1 MDSQQIPIVR
11 RNLRLDGVQ
20 YHLTAVMV
28 DGGDYEA
35 SWYCPEC
42 RVGDNSKLNYPHS
55 AAALDWAQNCAAI
68 HEQLVHC
75 K

>member
-1 MDSQQIPIVR
+1 MDSQRIPIVR

-20 YHLTAVMV
+20 YDLTAVMV

-35 SWYCPEC
+35 SWYCPHC
-42 RVGDNSKLNYPHS
+42 QVGENSKVNYPRS
-55 AAALDWAQNCAAI
+55 SAALDWAQNCAAV
-68 HEQLVHC
+68 HEQLVHA